1 MRKERGFGGQMLE
14 IGSVVYVRYLDHVL
28 FKDAGLS
35 AYRPFV
41 REAVGWLD
49 HEDDGFI
56 RLVWERLAEPMPS
69 GELKQRVTGV
79 VILKSAIL
87 GVWKFDGKNYLN
99 QRAHSIHHEYT
110 KEEKTED
117 GRDPGNA
124 GNAPAPAFLR
134 EEGGDIQRCDKP
146 PARRGVEA

>member
-1 MRKERGFGGQMLE
+1 MPE

-28 FKDAGLS
+28 FRDAGLG
-35 AYRPFV
+35 AYRPFA

-56 RLVWERLAEPMPS
+56 KLVWERFAEPAPG

-87 GVWKFDGKNYLN
+87 GMWKLDGENYLN
-99 QRAHSIHHEYT
+99 QRAHSIRHEYT

-117 GRDPGNA
+117 RRDPGNA

-134 EEGGDIQRCDKP
+134 EEGGNIQRRDKP
-146 PARRGVEA
+146 PAGRG